1 MDKQQL
7 ASTVN
12 KVLDEMRQRPIPI
25 GISSRHI
32 HLAAADYARLFPAQP
47 IQPKKALLQPGQYA
61 AEQTVTLVGP
71 KGRLN
76 NVRLLGPL
84 RQTSQVE
91 ISRTDARIL
100 GIAAPLRMSG
110 NLQGTPGIRLIS
122 PFAELEL
129 SGGTIVAQRH
139 IHMSPLD
146 ALILRV
152 SHGDSVAVAIEGSD
166 RRLIF
171 DNVAVRVA
179 PDMRLEMHIDT
190 DEAMNHA
197 MLQRIVEEVAAR
209 LRHRALSTA
218 TLSVAQLGEA
228 DIRSLLCQHASLRI
242 VQVDLPLLEQL
253 AGQRALAAAGCALHE
268 AMAWGVRVQ
277 LTLLPA
283 LLPALAVK
291 KLARL
296 PLTFSDPLGQP
307 VRLHAASVLTYAD
320 VARFSGG
327 YLVLRRRPIITALA
341 REAAVA
347 RHVQLIKQE

>member
-110 NLQGTPGIRLIS
+110 NL
-122 PFAELEL
+122 
-129 SGGTIVAQRH
+129 
-139 IHMSPLD
+139 
-146 ALILRV
+146 
-152 SHGDSVAVAIEGSD
+152 
-166 RRLIF
+166 
-171 DNVAVRVA
+171 
-179 PDMRLEMHIDT
+179 
-190 DEAMNHA
+190 
-197 MLQRIVEEVAAR
+197 
-209 LRHRALSTA
+209 
-218 TLSVAQLGEA
+218 
-228 DIRSLLCQHASLRI
+228 
-242 VQVDLPLLEQL
+242 
-253 AGQRALAAAGCALHE
+253 
-268 AMAWGVRVQ
+268 
-277 LTLLPA
+277 
-283 LLPALAVK
+283 
-291 KLARL
+291 
-296 PLTFSDPLGQP
+296 
-307 VRLHAASVLTYAD
+307 
-320 VARFSGG
+320 
-327 YLVLRRRPIITALA
+327 
-341 REAAVA
+341 
-347 RHVQLIKQE
+347 

>member
-139 IHMSPLD
+139 IHMSPQD
-146 ALILRV
+146 ARQLNV
-152 SHGDSVAVAIEGSD
+152 SNGQKVSVRSNGE
-166 RRLIF
+166 RQLTF
-171 DNVAVRVA
+171 DEVVVRVRDDFA
-179 PDMRLEMHIDT
+179 LEFHIDT
-190 DEAMNHA
+190 EEAN
-197 MLQRIVEEVAAR
+197 
-209 LRHRALSTA
+209 
-218 TLSVAQLGEA
+218 
-228 DIRSLLCQHASLRI
+228 
-242 VQVDLPLLEQL
+242 
-253 AGQRALAAAGCALHE
+253 AAGLKNGAQ
-268 AMAWGVRVQ
+268 V
-277 LTLLPA
+277 TLI
-283 LLPALAVK
+283 
-291 KLARL
+291 
-296 PLTFSDPLGQP
+296 G
-307 VRLHAASVLTYAD
+307 
-320 VARFSGG
+320 
-327 YLVLRRRPIITALA
+327 
-341 REAAVA
+341 
-347 RHVQLIKQE
+347 

>member
-1 MDKQQL
+1 M
-7 ASTVN
+7 
-12 KVLDEMRQRPIPI
+12 P
-25 GISSRHI
+25 
-32 HLAAADYARLFPAQP
+32 LFPAQP

-61 AEQTVTLVGP
+61 AEQTVTAGP

-84 RQTSQVE
+84 RQTSPVE

-190 DEAMNHA
+190 DEAN
-197 MLQRIVEEVAAR
+197 AAGADAAQAR
-209 LRHRALSTA
+209 A
-218 TLSVAQLGEA
+218 TLVTK
-228 DIRSLLCQHASLRI
+228 
-242 VQVDLPLLEQL
+242 P
-253 AGQRALAAAGCALHE
+253 
-268 AMAWGVRVQ
+268 
-277 LTLLPA
+277 
-283 LLPALAVK
+283 
-291 KLARL
+291 
-296 PLTFSDPLGQP
+296 
-307 VRLHAASVLTYAD
+307 
-320 VARFSGG
+320 
-327 YLVLRRRPIITALA
+327 
-341 REAAVA
+341 
-347 RHVQLIKQE
+347 